1 MTVDVLA
8 AAIGIIAA
16 VVSTTMIVVGKITRV
31 EVMLAELRASMANFE
46 HRISELERHN
56 RERP

>member
-46 HRISELERHN
+46 HRISELERHH